1 MTPSMNGQP
10 RSRPLLLACILAVVA
25 MLFAACT
32 DDSASDDDSD
42 SDSTEDTT
50 GASSGED
57 LLGPEDMATGEPVKI
72 GILSDGATDAFDNT
86 DELRAG
92 EATAEYVNT
101 HMAGIG
107 GRPIETVPCEIGADP
122 GGAADCANQ
131 LIEAGVVAVTLSQ
144 SAVAES
150 VWEPLHA
157 AGIPTFFLAGFGE
170 PLQQDDQSTFLLA
183 NPVTTFFGLPVAVA
197 EAEDADKIAFVL
209 IDVPQAV
216 DLFEA
221 DGPALL
227 DELGYEYEVVRVPP
241 GTAVMDTQ
249 MQQVAASGAEVAH
262 VLGNDAFCIA
272 AVQGL
277 RAVAF
282 DGQITLVNQCVTDA
296 TREALAGQL
305 DGVNVL
311 SQLALG
317 DTGDESYQK
326 YLAVMD
332 AYGEDVT
339 DVENYVAMGGYAIVA
354 SLASALQGIEGEI
367 DPSTVAETIK
377 SMDEADIA
385 GAAGATFQCGG
396 SADPAQPSVC
406 TNQWLRAQLDADGNA
421 ASYTVEDSSDLVG

>member
-1 MTPSMNGQP
+1 MTPFHNGRP
-10 RSRPLLLACILAVVA
+10 RSRFALLGSILAVA
-25 MLFAACT
+25 ALLFAACT
-32 DDSASDDDSD
+32 DDSASSGDDSD
-42 SDSTEDTT
+42 STGDTT
-50 GASSGED
+50 AGTSSED
-57 LLGPEDMATGEPVKI
+57 LLGPEDMASGDPVKI

-92 EATAEYVNT
+92 EATAEYLND

-131 LIEAGVVAVTLSQ
+131 MIEAGVVAVTLSQ
-144 SAVAES
+144 SSVAES

-157 AGIPTFFLAGFGE
+157 AGVPTFFLAGFGE

-197 EAEDADKIAFVL
+197 EAADAKKIAFVL

-216 DLFEA
+216 DIFEA

-227 DELGYEYEVVRVPP
+227 DGLGYEYELVRVPP
-241 GTAVMDTQ
+241 GTADMTTQ
-249 MQQVAASGAEVAH
+249 MQQVAASGAGVTH
-262 VLGNDAFCIA
+262 VVGNDAFCIA
-272 AVQGL
+272 AIQGL
-277 RAVAF
+277 KAVAY
-282 DGQITLVNQCVTDA
+282 DGQITAVNQCMTDA

-311 SQLALG
+311 SQLAVG
-317 DTGDESYQK
+317 DTGDESYEK

-332 AYGEDVT
+332 AYGQDVT

-354 SLASALQGIEGEI
+354 SLASALEGIEGDI
-367 DPSTVAETIK
+367 DQTTVTAAIKAMSQAE
-377 SMDEADIA
+377 IA

-421 ASYTVEDSSDLVG
+421 ASYTVEDSSDLVS

>member
-1 MTPSMNGQP
+1 MTPASRRPGRP
-10 RSRPLLLACILAVVA
+10 RFALLVAILATVA
-25 MLFAACT
+25 LLFAACT
-32 DDSASDDDSD
+32 DDSASSDDDSGATDD
-42 SDSTEDTT
+42 S
-50 GASSGED
+50 GASPSSAD
-57 LLGPEDMATGEPVKI
+57 LLGSEDPASGEPVKV

-92 EATAEYVNT
+92 EATAEYLNDY
-101 HMAGIG
+101 AGGIG
-107 GRPIETVPCEIGADP
+107 GRPIEMVTCSIGADP

-131 LIEAGVVAVTLSQ
+131 MIEAGVVAVTLSQ
-144 SAVAES
+144 SSVAES

-197 EAEDADKIAFVL
+197 QAEDADKIAFVL

-227 DELGYEYEVVRVPP
+227 ESLDLEYEVVKVPP
-241 GTAVMDTQ
+241 GTADMTTQ
-249 MQQVAASGAEVAH
+249 MQQVAASGAGVTH
-262 VLGNDAFCIA
+262 VLGNDSFCIA
-272 AVQGL
+272 AIQGL
-277 RAVAF
+277 KAVAY
-282 DGQITLVNQCVTDA
+282 DGQITAVNQCMTDN

-305 DGVNVL
+305 DGVNIL

-317 DTGDESYQK
+317 DTGDESFQK
-326 YLAVMD
+326 YLAVME
-332 AYGEDVT
+332 AYGQDVT

-354 SLASALQGIEGEI
+354 SLGSALQGIEGDI
-367 DPSTVAETIK
+367 DTETVISTIK
-377 SMDEADIA
+377 GMQTADIA